1 MSTQYLKE
9 LIEAGHDIQL
19 KYHGKT
25 YWITWSE
32 ALGDNLIYFYE
43 ANAGD
48 EVGFKDADELIAGSY
63 HNLKIKDVWESL
75 SEEDL
80 DY

>member
-1 MSTQYLKE
+1 MTTQYLKE

-32 ALGDNLIYFYE
+32 ALGIILSIFTKRTR
-43 ANAGD
+43 
-48 EVGFKDADELIAGSY
+48 VTRSV
-63 HNLKIKDVWESL
+63 LKTPMS
-75 SEEDL
+75 
-80 DY
+80 